1 MEYRDQMV
9 NEYLTQAS
17 AFVYVIDTSR
27 HGGVTKD
34 RVRIEI
40 TLSFYFF
47 FKATSIVITSYN
59 FLYFKNAKVTSKQ
72 LWARI
77 VLGKNVIN
85 LTTGIAFGIH

>member
-1 MEYRDQMV
+1 MV

-47 FKATSIVITSYN
+47 
-59 FLYFKNAKVTSKQ
+59 LKQ
-72 LWARI
+72 LPLLLPVTIFSTLRTQRLQANSSE
-77 VLGKNVIN
+77 LG
-85 LTTGIAFGIH
+85 